1 MYELI
6 ATPEQTEDL
15 RAKYLAG
22 NFGYGHAKTELL
34 NLILTKYQKEREL
47 FNYYMENIP
56 ELEEKLQEGAN
67 KTRLIAR
74 ETLGKVRKSFG
85 F

>member
-1 MYELI
+1 MI

-56 ELEEKLQEGAN
+56 ELEGKLQEGAN

-74 ETLGKVRKSFG
+74 ETLGKVRKSLG

>member
-1 MYELI
+1 
-6 ATPEQTEDL
+6 
-15 RAKYLAG
+15 
-22 NFGYGHAKTELL
+22 
-34 NLILTKYQKEREL
+34 
-47 FNYYMENIP
+47 MENIP

-74 ETLGKVRKSFG
+74 ETLGKVRKSLG